1 MSKTE
6 LTKQIE
12 ALLFKRL
19 GRAEIGCGEV
29 TIGWAGN
36 EIVDFITCDVDRN
49 RCINCFEIKVSK
61 ADLHSKAKLTFIGNY
76 NYFVIP
82 EELYDEV
89 KTEITSGIG
98 VYIKTKDEFGSEA
111 YNEFGIVQRAIRLTK
126 ELYPDLIV
134 IADICLCEYTS
145 HGHCGV
151 IEHDCIVNDKT
162 LPLLAKASVACAKA
176 GADIV
181 APSDM
186 MDGRVGA
193 IRQALDENRFE
204 DVLIMAYSV
213 KYSSSFYG
221 PFRDAADSAPSF
233 GDRKSYQMD
242 FRNKKEAIIETQL
255 DIDEGADIIMV
266 KPGMPYLDIAKT
278 VSDTFSVP
286 LAIYHVSGE
295 YSMIKAAA
303 QNGWIDEKSIVL
315 ESLTAMKRA
324 GAKMLITYYAVEA
337 AKWLEEN

>member
-1 MSKTE
+1 M
-6 LTKQIE
+6 L
-12 ALLFKRL
+12 
-19 GRAEIGCGEV
+19 
-29 TIGWAGN
+29 
-36 EIVDFITCDVDRN
+36 
-49 RCINCFEIKVSK
+49 
-61 ADLHSKAKLTFIGNY
+61 
-76 NYFVIP
+76 YFGIP
-82 EELYDEV
+82 
-89 KTEITSGIG
+89 
-98 VYIKTKDEFGSEA
+98 KTKDEFGSEA

>member
-1 MSKTE
+1 MQS
-6 LTKQIE
+6 
-12 ALLFKRL
+12 ALQK
-19 GRAEIGCGEV
+19 
-29 TIGWAGN
+29 
-36 EIVDFITCDVDRN
+36 
-49 RCINCFEIKVSK
+49 
-61 ADLHSKAKLTFIGNY
+61 
-76 NYFVIP
+76 
-82 EELYDEV
+82 
-89 KTEITSGIG
+89 
-98 VYIKTKDEFGSEA
+98 
-111 YNEFGIVQRAIRLTK
+111 
-126 ELYPDLIV
+126 
-134 IADICLCEYTS
+134 YTS